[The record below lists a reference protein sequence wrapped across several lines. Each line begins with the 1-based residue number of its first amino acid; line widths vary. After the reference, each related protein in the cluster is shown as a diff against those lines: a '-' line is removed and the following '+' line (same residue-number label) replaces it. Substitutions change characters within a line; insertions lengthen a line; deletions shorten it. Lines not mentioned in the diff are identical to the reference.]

1 MPRQLFTGQYGPLS
15 QVDTRPIVQAGQA
28 WGQAIQGTL
37 ENVGKAIEK
46 HQLNKQWEAAEPK
59 LRAYADSLNLPPD
72 QRDLILKTI
81 KNDPDAINN
90 AYTGMTKAAD
100 LAMQQKSVRF
110 TQQQLK
116 QQVES
121 AEREKQKERFN
132 NFVTVMSNKLSQG
145 QQLDPENLQAADE
158 MGQAMGLPPGMARN
172 LAEAKSRQI
181 RQKQELIDLE
191 KKKLRVGIDVTGRE
205 MNLKEK
211 AQKFNEFLS
220 GEQLTRADR
229 DFDLRKYISEE
240 ELALAKDKYGL
251 MEDEF
256 NWRKGLEKD
265 KLAVQKLKIIA
276 DATPKE
282 GEVLD
287 RYRKEVKARVEDI
300 LQVKH
305 AGKTYNLSIGE
316 IEKGVEEGKF
326 PKALLQSSEYQ
337 NQLKSISAAR
347 QPLDKLIRSKTVLV
361 NVPDDGTGA
370 GTVLQDPA
378 ARLGL
383 VSGVMSEKQAG
394 AAVAAE
400 VQQYQNYLRTL
411 REQLR
416 NPNITI
422 NEKREIEQRVAQQ
435 LEELNELKSSQYF
448 KNYSSPFRV
457 GERPDGDIDFG
468 VFGGP

>member
-1 MPRQLFTGQYGPLS
+1 MAQRLFTGQYGPLS
-15 QVDTRPIVQAGQA
+15 QVDTRPIMAAGQA

-59 LRAYADSLNLPPD
+59 LQAYADSLNLPPD
-72 QRDLILKTI
+72 QRDIILNSI
-81 KNDPDAINN
+81 KRDKDAMANG
-90 AYTGMTKAAD
+90 YTAITKAAD
-100 LAMQQKSVRF
+100 LAMQQKGVQL
-110 TQQQLK
+110 TQQRLEQQLAS
-116 QQVES
+116 E
-121 AEREKQKERFN
+121 ERAKQKERFD

-172 LAEAKSRQI
+172 LAEEKSRQM

-191 KKKLRVGIDVTGRE
+191 KQKLRVGIDVTGRE
-205 MNLKEK
+205 MDLKEE
-211 AQKFNEFLS
+211 AQEFNEWLS

-229 DFDLRKYISEE
+229 DFELREYISEK
-240 ELALAKDKYGL
+240 ELDLAKDKYGL

-256 NWRKGLEKD
+256 NWRKGLERD

-316 IEKGVEEGKF
+316 IEKGVADGTL
-326 PKALLQSSEYQ
+326 PKALLQSSRYQ
-337 NQLKSISAAR
+337 EQLKRISAAR

-378 ARLGL
+378 ARGGI
-383 VSGVMSEKQAG
+383 VTDAMTPEMARG
-394 AAVAAE
+394 AVADE
-400 VQQYQNYLRTL
+400 VSRYVESLRLMRARAQDPKTTLGERQRVMQEIERQAKAL
-411 REQLR
+411 RELQSSKYYR
-416 NPNITI
+416 T
-422 NEKREIEQRVAQQ
+422 
-435 LEELNELKSSQYF
+435 KSFMQ
-448 KNYSSPFRV
+448 NV
-457 GERPDGDIDFG
+457 PDVLGY
-468 VFGGP
+468 